1 MNREE
6 VLVAGADGFVGRAV
20 VDRLLRDGAGVRAAV
35 RKRRPGLLQ
44 GVRVIEGLD
53 LIRGDGWAAA
63 LSGVSSIV
71 HCAARVHVTRDRA
84 TDPLA
89 EFRRVNVDGTLA
101 LATLAAEAGVKRFV
115 FVSSIGVNGA
125 ETMGQ
130 AFAADDAPAPH
141 SAYAVSKLEAEI
153 ALRDLSSRLGIEL
166 AVVRP
171 PLVYGPDAPGNFG
184 ALFRAV
190 ARGVP
195 MPLGAVHNLRS
206 LVALDNLVDLL
217 VLCTR
222 HPAAAG
228 ETFLA
233 SDGADV
239 STTLLLRRMASALDR
254 HARLLPVPVSVLR
267 GAGRL
272 LGLRAVVQSLCGS
285 LQVDISKAEQ
295 LLGWRPAVSMD
306 AALAQCALAYRGGTV

>member
-6 VLVAGADGFVGRAV
+6 VLVTGADGFVGRAV
-20 VDRLLRDGAGVRAAV
+20 VDRLLCDGAGVHAAV

-44 GVRVIEGLD
+44 GARVFEGLD

-63 LSGVSSIV
+63 LNGVSSIV

-84 TDPLA
+84 ADSLT
-89 EFRRVNVDGTLA
+89 EFRSVNVEGTLA
-101 LATLAAEAGVKRFV
+101 LARRAAASGVRRFV
-115 FVSSIGVNGA
+115 FVSSIGVNGG
-125 ETMGQ
+125 ETLGQ
-130 AFAADDAPAPH
+130 AFEAGDAPAPH
-141 SAYAVSKLEAEI
+141 SPYAVSKWEAEL
-153 ALRDLSSRLGIEL
+153 ALREMSSRCGIEIV
-166 AVVRP
+166 VVRP

-184 ALFRAV
+184 ALFKAV

-228 ETFLA
+228 QTFLA

-239 STTLLLRRMASALDR
+239 STTLLLRRMASALGC
-254 HARLLPVPVSVLR
+254 HPRLLPVPVSVLR
-267 GAGRL
+267 GAGRM
-272 LGLRAVVQSLCGS
+272 LGLGAAVQSLCRS
-285 LQVDISKAEQ
+285 LQVDISKTEQ

-306 AALAQCALAYRGGTV
+306 TALVQCALAYRGGTV

>member
-6 VLVAGADGFVGRAV
+6 VLVTGADGFVGRAV
-20 VDRLLRDGAGVRAAV
+20 VERLLRDGVGVRAAV
-35 RKRRPGLLQ
+35 RKWRPGLPQ
-44 GVRVIEGLD
+44 GARVFEALD

-63 LSGVSSIV
+63 LNGVSSIV

-89 EFRRVNVDGTLA
+89 EFRRVNVAGTLA
-101 LATLAAEAGVKRFV
+101 LASLAAASGVSRFI

-125 ETMGQ
+125 ETIGR
-130 AFAADDAPAPH
+130 AYTADDAPVPH
-141 SAYAVSKLEAEI
+141 SPYAVSKLEAEL
-153 ALRDLSSRLGIEL
+153 ALREMSSRCGIEIV
-166 AVVRP
+166 VVRP

-184 ALFRAV
+184 ALFKAV

-195 MPLGAVHNLRS
+195 MPLGGVHNLRS

-228 ETFLA
+228 QTFLA

-239 STTLLLRRMASALDR
+239 STTLLLRRMASALDS

-272 LGLRAVVQSLCGS
+272 FGLGAAVQSLCGS
-285 LQVDISKAEQ
+285 LQVDISKTEQ
-295 LLGWRPAVSMD
+295 LLGWRPTVSMET
-306 AALAQCALAYRGGTV
+306 ALVQCALVYRGGTV

>member
-1 MNREE
+1 MTREE
-6 VLVAGADGFVGRAV
+6 VLVTGASGFVGRAV
-20 VDRLLRDGAGVRAAV
+20 VDRLLRDGVGVRAAV
-35 RKRRPGLLQ
+35 RKRVPGLFQ
-44 GVRVIEGLD
+44 GARLLEGLD
-53 LIRGDGWAAA
+53 LIGGDGWADA
-63 LSGVSSIV
+63 LNGVSSIV

-89 EFRRVNVDGTLA
+89 EFRRVNVEGTVSLA
-101 LATLAAEAGVKRFV
+101 ILAAAAGVKRLV

-125 ETMGQ
+125 ETSGQ
-130 AFAADDAPAPH
+130 AFMADDVPAPH
-141 SAYAVSKLEAEI
+141 SPYAVSKLEAEL
-153 ALRDLSSRLGIEL
+153 ALHEMSARCGIEI

-184 ALFRAV
+184 ALFKAV

-217 VLCTR
+217 LLCTR
-222 HPAAAG
+222 HSAAAG
-228 ETFLA
+228 KTFLA

-239 STTLLLRRMASALDR
+239 STTVLLRQMASALGC

-267 GAGRL
+267 GAGRF
-272 LGLRAVVQSLCGS
+272 LGLGAAAQSLCGS
-285 LQVDISKAEQ
+285 LQVDIAKTEQ
-295 LLGWRPAVSMD
+295 LLGWRPALNME
-306 AALAQCALAYRGGTV
+306 AALAECACAYRAGAA